1 MTEIYGE
8 TIKNA
13 IFGKLKELFPDVT
26 VYKEQITIP
35 EFPNFFINQLNVST
49 VEDRKDR
56 YFITYL
62 MNIRYRQVGDITTEA
77 KLEQKLDDIGNDLI
91 INFCDIEIGGRPRK
105 ITEAYYEKVD
115 GVLHFSCKV
124 KLQVEKE
131 KIEQI
136 KMEKVDIITNLKGE
150 I

>member
-1 MTEIYGE
+1 MTQLYGE

-13 IFGKLKELFPDVT
+13 IFGKLKELFPSVA
-26 VYKEQITIP
+26 VYKEQITLP

-62 MNIRYRQVGDITTEA
+62 MNIRYRQVGDISTEP
-77 KLEQKLDDIGNDLI
+77 KLEQRLDDVGINLI
-91 INFCDIEIGGRPRK
+91 INFTDIEIGGKPRK
-105 ITEAYYEKVD
+105 IIESYYEKVD

-131 KIEQI
+131 QIEQI
-136 KMEKVDIITNLKGE
+136 KMENVEIITNLKGE
-150 I
+150 